1 MSGSDSEG
9 EVDIFKEGELRMIA
23 SRGSICKKRVK
34 TKKIKKES
42 EGN

>member
-1 MSGSDSEG
+1 VSGSDSEA
-9 EVDIFKEGELRMIA
+9 EVDIFKEGELRIIA
-23 SRGSICKKRVK
+23 SRGICKKKVK